1 MSDDKEKLK
10 QQYIQLA
17 ARASGNSMTAE
28 QRDQRIA
35 ECEDVM
41 LTTLN
46 SNQQQ
51 AKLSKM
57 WGTSRRTVRRYQQ
70 LVRRTWAIEGKL
82 TGTRESRRD
91 EMREVLRTA
100 LGMCLRRKTYMS
112 RKDDDPLEVPDPD
125 MDNAHKFV
133 QTLCE
138 FDGLIDPE
146 HKSREVAVNIMNTT
160 INHVESMSDDQ
171 LREEL
176 LKSLPEAE
184 ANDEPERDGDQSE

>member
-1 MSDDKEKLK
+1 MSDDKDKLK
-10 QQYIQLA
+10 RQYLELA
-17 ARASGNSMTAE
+17 ARASGGGLTSE

-35 ECEDVM
+35 DCENIM
-41 LTTLN
+41 LTELN

-57 WGTSRRTVRRYQQ
+57 WGTTRRTVRKYQQ
-70 LVRRTWAIEGKL
+70 LVRMTWAIEGKL

-100 LGMCLRRKTYMS
+100 LGMCLRRKTYMP
-112 RKDDDPLEVPDPD
+112 RGKEKEPLEVPDPD
-125 MDNAHKFV
+125 MDNAHKFI

-171 LREEL
+171 LREQL
-176 LKSLPEAE
+176 LKDLPVAE
-184 ANDEPERDGDQSE
+184 VEDEKDDSV